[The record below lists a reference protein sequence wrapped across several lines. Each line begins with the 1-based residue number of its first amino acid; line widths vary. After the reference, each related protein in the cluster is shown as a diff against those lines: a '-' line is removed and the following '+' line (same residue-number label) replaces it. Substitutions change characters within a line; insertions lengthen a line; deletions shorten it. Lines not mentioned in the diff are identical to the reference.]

1 MAWRG
6 QLWFLDFC
14 LLVGGHL
21 ADTQRTGADNWTSG
35 GYLYHLTQ
43 MKITTNACVSLETRE
58 NMLTAPEK
66 SNILTH
72 VRLMKKKRKKKKNEY
87 KFLKFGGRG
96 LAGRPL
102 WMTIIVTLAKPWLGG
117 EDH

>member
-72 VRLMKKKRKKKKNEY
+72 VRLMKKKEKKRMNTN
-87 KFLKFGGRG
+87 F
-96 LAGRPL
+96 
-102 WMTIIVTLAKPWLGG
+102 
-117 EDH
+117 